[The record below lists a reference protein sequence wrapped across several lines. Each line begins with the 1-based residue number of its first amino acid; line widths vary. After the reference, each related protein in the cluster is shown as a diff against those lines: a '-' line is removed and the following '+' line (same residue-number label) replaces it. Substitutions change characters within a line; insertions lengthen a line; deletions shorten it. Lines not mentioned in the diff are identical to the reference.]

1 MKDNSLSSS
10 SIRVYVMV
18 SHDFIFFTRVV
29 KMGGDLMAQW
39 VLRIA
44 QILE

>member
-1 MKDNSLSSS
+1 MLP
-10 SIRVYVMV
+10 
-18 SHDFIFFTRVV
+18 HDFNFFTRVV

-44 QILE
+44 QILELPEIMWLEVMS